1 MFPFHYYTA
10 SQVKQCLESNILE
23 LVDTLEQGFRNM
35 SLGPFG
41 GVVQPGRNVVPV
53 RDRNGILVSMSAYS
67 AAGDAL
73 ATRVVTFYPDNP
85 TSALP
90 IVQGVVLLFHA
101 GTGSVKCVMDA
112 KEITAYRT
120 AAASA
125 VATKYLA
132 NEKPK
137 ILAVMGAGTQAK
149 SHIVVLSKVFKFDEI
164 RVWNHREHSAMSL
177 VHGLAECGLKLQYVS
192 SPRDAVHNADVVVTA
207 TASPTPILQSE
218 WLKTGVHVN
227 VSDKSDI
234 APLPASSPLRAA
246 VGAPRPDWQE
256 LSEELMR
263 KAVVYVDSSDW
274 ARTESGDIVLSGA
287 EIFGEIGDVVL
298 GTKENKR
305 AETTVFKSLGVAIED
320 VLTAD
325 LVYRRLAGP
334 SRN

>member
-227 VSDKSDI
+227 
-234 APLPASSPLRAA
+234 A